1 MPTPFRSLDFIYSP
15 SDDVARDVQYFSDV
29 LGGELVFAIEA
40 MGTRVAM
47 IRLAESPPALV
58 FADHVDGTVPILVYR
73 VDDLESAM
81 TELTGRGWQPRR
93 QLELPSG
100 PACSFVAPGGQ
111 RVAIYEPTRSF
122 VVEGFAGRR
131 DFG

>member
-1 MPTPFRSLDFIYSP
+1 MSASFRSLDFIYAP
-15 SDDVARDVQYFSDV
+15 SADVARDVEYFTSV

-47 IRLAESPPALV
+47 VRLTESPPALV

-81 TELTGRGWQPRR
+81 SDLEARGWQPGR
-93 QLELPSG
+93 QLELPFG